1 MAEDYRR
8 KCVANSLM
16 VNIDNVAIETGCA
29 SIILIS
35 GMHRIWAHQFYES
48 VGFNEDAVKGLR
60 NTFIFLTLP

>member
-16 VNIDNVAIETGCA
+16 VSIENVAIETGCA

-48 VGFNEDAVKGLR
+48 VGFNEDAVKGFKKYLY
-60 NTFIFLTLP
+60 FFGPA